1 MEKFEGNG
9 RMKIIINWKLFG
21 ILLIASLISAILVLP
36 YTLALSPSLAGIFTP
51 FVLFAQ
57 MIQTLV
63 IFSVAIFVGL
73 LLAKRVGFTMPV
85 LEGWLEGRDVG
96 NYLRSIMGI
105 SIGLGVLAGFLIV
118 VMSVLFTPVAATF
131 QSVELS
137 IPLWKGFLAS
147 FYGAISEEI
156 VMRLFLMTLIVW
168 LIFKLKKTQDGK
180 PTTLGIWIAIMIT
193 AVIFGLGHL
202 PITGALTMITPLIV
216 VRAIVLNGI
225 GGVVF
230 GWLYWKKGLESAMI
244 GHFSA
249 DIVLHVIYPFT
260 LMLLI

>member
-1 MEKFEGNG
+1 MKFN
-9 RMKIIINWKLFG
+9 INWKLFV
-21 ILLIASLISAILVLP
+21 ILLIGSMISAVLVLP
-36 YTLALSPSLAGIFTP
+36 YTLTLSPGLAAIFTP
-51 FVLFAQ
+51 LVLFAQ

-73 LLAKRVGFTMPV
+73 ILAKEVGFSLPV
-85 LEGWLEGRDVG
+85 LEGWLEGREVG
-96 NYLRSIMGI
+96 NYLRSIMWI
-105 SIGLGVLAGFLIV
+105 SIGLGVLAGATIV
-118 VMSVLFTPVAATF
+118 VLSMFFTPVTAIF
-131 QSVELS
+131 QNVEIS

-168 LIFKLKKTQDGK
+168 IIFKIKKTDTGK
-180 PTTLGIWIAIMIT
+180 PTPLSIWIAIIMS

-202 PITGALTMITPLIV
+202 PVTGAITAITPLIV
-216 VRAIVLNGI
+216 ARAVILNGI

-244 GHFSA
+244 AHFSA
-249 DIVLHVIYPFT
+249 DIILHVIYPF
-260 LMLLI
+260 LLVFLIL